1 MRRRVRIYT
10 GEKEVVYD
18 PFLGRLFIIL
28 SSGGIVVF
36 VDLSEIVR
44 AVEKHGYR
52 LKLVKVG

>member
-10 GEKEVVYD
+10 GEKEVVYV
-18 PFLGRLFIIL
+18 PFLSRFFIVL
-28 SSGGIVVF
+28 GSIVVT
-36 VDLSEIVR
+36 VDLDELAR